1 MRNTA
6 QDRARIEG
14 EALTDDDIA
23 ASAETA
29 NGSAQPNVDGNVP
42 SRRRSIAHNAVSAV
56 FHPPAGHPD
65 YDGGPP
71 LTVTTLTGER
81 HEAYVAFTT
90 AAAELDRAQVALNEA
105 QTVARAAFDRL
116 RKSTTL

>member
-6 QDRARIEG
+6 QDRAG
-14 EALTDDDIA
+14 FDMTDDDIE
-23 ASAETA
+23 ASAESA
-29 NGSAQPNVDGNVP
+29 NGLAQPNVTGNVS
-42 SRRRSIAHNAVSAV
+42 SRRLPRLPI
-56 FHPPAGHPD
+56 
-65 YDGGPP
+65 DGLP

-81 HEAYVAFTT
+81 HEAYVAFTE

-116 RKSTTL
+116 RKSTTLP

>member
-23 ASAETA
+23 ASAESA
-29 NGSAQPNVDGNVP
+29 NGSAPPNVVGNDP
-42 SRRRSIAHNAVSAV
+42 SRRLPRL
-56 FHPPAGHPD
+56 
-65 YDGGPP
+65 P
-71 LTVTTLTGER
+71 LTVTTLTSAVTTLTGER

-105 QTVARAAFDRL
+105 QTAARVAFDRL
-116 RKSTTL
+116 RKSTVL